1 MGLRQSMEAEGSLV
15 VSQHK
20 YSLVYVLLNLFK
32 DIGSGALL
40 KSQVSK
46 QMEKTKEEV
55 EWGGNT
61 VDKRHLPPSLTI

>member
-1 MGLRQSMEAEGSLV
+1 MEAEGSLV